1 MVSMVSQHQSLQK
14 AIEQELEAYDAD
26 AFVHIGDRFDD
37 LLRYCTHFSGPDRDY
52 AFVYGSGQSVLC
64 APRLFGEQAK
74 REFIGDVVRTD
85 NQQDGTTPITRAIEA
100 IDELTAATRI
110 LLPSHVSY
118 RVISRLKDNFEV
130 YTTNTDFGRAQ
141 KTSKERTQI
150 EGVQTAAQHGMARAE
165 AILAETTVQQDA
177 LLWKGEALTTERLRR
192 EVNAVL
198 AKQGVQDAGN
208 TVIGAGRSCSDLHF
222 TDNDEIHAGETVLLD
237 ISPRSKSG
245 YYADLTRTF
254 VVGEI
259 DTWTRNAYDAV
270 RDAQDAALSA
280 LDNGEG
286 TEAQTVHQAV
296 SAVLSDHGFAV
307 GNVSVGMYHGTGHGV
322 GLSLHEAPSLSSEQP
337 LKAGHVITV
346 EPGVYDPEKGGVRI
360 EDMIIVTQSGYE
372 NLTDYP
378 RHLIPSPTQ

>member
-1 MVSMVSQHQSLQK
+1 MVSMVSRHKSLQE
-14 AIEQELEAYDAD
+14 ALEHELEAYDAD
-26 AFVHIGDRFDD
+26 AFVHIGDRFDN

-64 APRLFGEQAK
+64 APRLFGEQAE

-85 NQQDGTTPITRAIEA
+85 NQQDATTPITRAIEA

-118 RVISRLKDNFEV
+118 RVISTLEDNFEV
-130 YTTNTDFGRAQ
+130 CTTDTDFGRAQ
-141 KTSKERTQI
+141 KTSNERTQI
-150 EGVQTAAQHGMARAE
+150 ESVQTAVQHGMARAE
-165 AILAETTVQQDA
+165 AILAETAVQQDA
-177 LLWKGEALTTERLRR
+177 VHWKGKALTTERLRR
-192 EVNAVL
+192 EINAVL

-208 TVIGAGRSCSDLHF
+208 TVIGAGSSCSDLHF
-222 TDNDEIHAGETVLLD
+222 TGKNEIHAGETVLLD
-237 ISPRSKSG
+237 ISPRGKSG

-259 DTWTRNAYDAV
+259 DAWTRTAYDAV

-286 TEAQTVHQAV
+286 TEAQAVHQAA
-296 SAVLSDHGFAV
+296 SAVLSDRGFAV
-307 GNVSVGMYHGTGHGV
+307 GDVSVGMYHGTGHGV
-322 GLSLHEAPSLSSEQP
+322 GLSLHELPSLSSDEP

-346 EPGVYDPEKGGVRI
+346 EPGVYHTEKGGVRI
-360 EDMIIVTQSGYE
+360 EDLVIVTQSGYE

-378 RHLIPSPTQ
+378 RHLVPSPTQ

>member
-1 MVSMVSQHQSLQK
+1 MVSRYESLQN

-64 APRLFGEQAK
+64 APRLFGEQAE
-74 REFIGDVVRTD
+74 REFIGDIVRTD
-85 NQQDGTTPITRAIEA
+85 HQQNGSTPVIRAIET
-100 IDELTAATRI
+100 INELTAAARI
-110 LLPSHVSY
+110 LLPSHVSH
-118 RVISRLKDNFEV
+118 RVISVLEDDFEV
-130 YTTNTDFGRAQ
+130 CTTDTDFGRAQ
-141 KTSKERTQI
+141 KTSNERTQI
-150 EGVQTAAQHGMARAE
+150 ESVQTAAQHGMAHAE
-165 AILAETTVQQDA
+165 AILAETEVQQDT
-177 LLWKGEALTTERLRR
+177 LHWKGEMLTTERLRR

-222 TDNDEIHAGETVLLD
+222 TGNDEIRTGETVLLD
-237 ISPRSKSG
+237 ISPRGKSG

-254 VVGEI
+254 VVGI
-259 DTWTRNAYDAV
+259 DTWTRTAYDAV
-270 RDAQDAALSA
+270 RDAQDAALAA

-286 TEAQTVHQAV
+286 TEAKAVHQAA

-307 GNVSVGMYHGTGHGV
+307 GDVSVGMYHGTGHGV
-322 GLSLHEAPSLSSEQP
+322 GLSLHEAPSLSSDEL

-360 EDMIIVTQSGYE
+360 EDLIMVTQSSYE

-378 RHLIPSPTQ
+378 RCLVPSSR